1 MLDTMKR
8 YIAILAALICT
19 IASCHYAAAQDKGR
33 LSLGM
38 RMAGYTRA
46 KAFALGIY
54 GNYGLT
60 RWLDIEPGVNIMC
73 KELSSVDIYCDLHVI
88 LELTTKSYIYPIVGI
103 SINQIGSKSQNSEGW
118 SFAGALGAGFNYRLN
133 HRWTTSAQCKWLS
146 QTAANHRNPVV
157 LSLGIEYMF

>member
-1 MLDTMKR
+1 MKR